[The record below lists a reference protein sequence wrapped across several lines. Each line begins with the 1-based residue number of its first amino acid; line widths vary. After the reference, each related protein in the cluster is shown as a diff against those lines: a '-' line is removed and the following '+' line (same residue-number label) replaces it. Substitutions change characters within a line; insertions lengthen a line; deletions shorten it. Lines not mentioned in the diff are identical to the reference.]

1 MKNGEPFV
9 PANTDEQWI
18 SYPALADL
26 FPWQQPG
33 IKYNRMW
40 PVAPS
45 RRVLQQRWSELLSD
59 SDAGVRAE
67 KYVTPASGRNIHT
80 AVGSLPPLAKLPADA
95 SHNEIVRM
103 GWRSFDQQ
111 WTFDDPR
118 LINLERP
125 ALWQSLSDQQLF
137 LVTPGTMTLGTGPA
151 ITASIG
157 VPDLHY
163 FRGSFGGKDVVP
175 LYRDQEAAKP
185 NITRGLLDLLTD
197 RLGSSVSP
205 EDLAAYCFALAAH
218 DGYTTMFWDHLE
230 HSAVRIPLTADAELF
245 TEAVELGRQLL
256 WLQTGGSRFSGPD
269 RPHLQVPRVPGIGW
283 SEAVTA
289 IPETTRDIRYD
300 HKAHQLSIGTGIVDG
315 VRPEVWDFEVSGMNV
330 IDRWLGARTRKG
342 TGRAAGKSAAPLD
355 RIRPTEWEDEWND
368 ELLDLIR
375 VLTVTTELAPKQ
387 KDLLERITTGSLIK
401 NSELPA
407 PRTSERNVPRTIQRG
422 FVQET
427 LL

>member
-1 MKNGEPFV
+1 M
-9 PANTDEQWI
+9 
-18 SYPALADL
+18 
-26 FPWQQPG
+26 
-33 IKYNRMW
+33 
-40 PVAPS
+40 
-45 RRVLQQRWSELLSD
+45 
-59 SDAGVRAE
+59 
-67 KYVTPASGRNIHT
+67 
-80 AVGSLPPLAKLPADA
+80 
-95 SHNEIVRM
+95 
-103 GWRSFDQQ
+103 
-111 WTFDDPR
+111 
-118 LINLERP
+118 
-125 ALWQSLSDQQLF
+125 
-137 LVTPGTMTLGTGPA
+137 
-151 ITASIG
+151 
-157 VPDLHY
+157 
-163 FRGSFGGKDVVP
+163 
-175 LYRDQEAAKP
+175 
-185 NITRGLLDLLTD
+185 
-197 RLGSSVSP
+197 
-205 EDLAAYCFALAAH
+205 
-218 DGYTTMFWDHLE
+218 
-230 HSAVRIPLTADAELF
+230 
-245 TEAVELGRQLL
+245 L

-427 LL
+427 LLCVGCATSSRSHSG